1 MVCFRHIIINTLHK
15 GDKKD
20 DNDDDDDDNNNNNN
34 NSDQSEQEFNLSS
47 VKNWVPISEKIYHV
61 SITKIICFMPF
72 QEKNFVLILE
82 TIWHQWQRSRS

>member
-47 VKNWVPISEKIYHV
+47 VKN
-61 SITKIICFMPF
+61 
-72 QEKNFVLILE
+72 
-82 TIWHQWQRSRS
+82 